1 MEDCS
6 PPLQKI
12 ETLRQTQK
20 LTYPVNVGRNAAR
33 QASKTNFVLVSDIE
47 LIPSKGLNEQFA
59 NLLQR
64 LTERRNSLLKI
75 RASNT
80 WTGRGFVYVLP
91 VFEVK
96 HAKTLNCNITRST
109 DHTSGGT
116 FCDGAPGKGA
126 AAEAIHKGQGCV
138 FPSMGLSALPEVPR
152 SPKVAQAQRETGGYP
167 GKNSARLGKT

>member
-12 ETLRQTQK
+12 ETLRQTLK

-33 QASKTNFVLVSDIE
+33 QASNTSFVLVSDIE

-64 LTERRNSLLKI
+64 LTERRNSLLQM
-75 RASNT
+75 RTSNT

-91 VFEVK
+91 VFEVN
-96 HAKTLNCNITRST
+96 T
-109 DHTSGGT
+109 
-116 FCDGAPGKGA
+116 
-126 AAEAIHKGQGCV
+126 
-138 FPSMGLSALPEVPR
+138 
-152 SPKVAQAQRETGGYP
+152 
-167 GKNSARLGKT
+167 